1 MTAIAYLARSG
12 PSAKRQ
18 RLLSGTSG
26 ERLGDGSKGISV
38 PSVVLTQAT
47 VDRVAV
53 RDCVA
58 REAPRMNLRQCIA
71 GRSATTTS
79 GSVHRVALELRKQR
93 QGRRVKAAVLNGS
106 QRPYPL
112 QPTSA
117 TKSAQ
122 SGDTPKQ

>member
-58 REAPRMNLRQCIA
+58 REAPRMNLRRCIA

-79 GSVHRVALELRKQR
+79 GSVHRVALELRKQ
-93 QGRRVKAAVLNGS
+93 RVKAAVLNGS